1 MRGRLLSREDC
12 PSEARLNEGNGVMI
26 YGLTLV
32 LLMDPAIG
40 LAPSQMAELNSP
52 QQFQNYTEAYRA
64 AQRTK
69 KPLLVILN
77 PGHESNVVPVHLDDV
92 RKTEQRRKLLER
104 YVVAEINAST
114 PYGETIHKLF
124 ENKPLPHVAVIDR
137 EQKWQVFR
145 TSRTLQ
151 GNDWT
156 KILEALQ
163 NGDSS
168 VTLNLDAR
176 PACPT

>member
-1 MRGRLLSREDC
+1 M
-12 PSEARLNEGNGVMI
+12 V
-26 YGLTLV
+26 YGLALV

-40 LAPSQMAELNSP
+40 LAPSQVAELNVP
-52 QQFQNYTEAYRA
+52 RHFQNYTAAYQA
-64 AQRTK
+64 AQQTK
-69 KPLLVILN
+69 KPLLVVLN
-77 PGHESNVVPVHLDDV
+77 PGSESGSVPIHLEDI

-104 YVVAEINAST
+104 YVVVEIDAST
-114 PYGETIHKLF
+114 THGETIHKLF
-124 ENKPLPHVAVIDR
+124 ESKPLPHVAVIDR
-137 EQKWQVFR
+137 DQKWQVFR
-145 TSRTLQ
+145 SSRALQ

-156 KILEALQ
+156 RILETLQ

>member
-1 MRGRLLSREDC
+1 M
-12 PSEARLNEGNGVMI
+12 VF
-26 YGLTLV
+26 GLALV

-40 LAPSQMAELNSP
+40 LAPSQVAELNAP
-52 QQFQNYTEAYRA
+52 QQFQNYTAAYQA
-64 AQRTK
+64 AQQTK

-77 PGHESNVVPVHLDDV
+77 PGSESESVPVHLEDV

-104 YVVAEINAST
+104 YVIVEIDSST
-114 PYGETIHKLF
+114 SHGETIHKLF
-124 ENKPLPHVAVIDR
+124 DNKPLPHVAVIDR
-137 EQKWQVFR
+137 DQKWQVFR
-145 TSRTLQ
+145 TSRVLQ

-156 KILEALQ
+156 KILETFQ

-168 VTLNLDAR
+168 VSLNLDAR

>member
-1 MRGRLLSREDC
+1 MKGTESMVY
-12 PSEARLNEGNGVMI
+12 GVA
-26 YGLTLV
+26 LV
-32 LLMDPAIG
+32 LLLDPAIG
-40 LAPSQMAELNSP
+40 LGPSQVAELKAL
-52 QQFQNYTEAYRA
+52 QHFQNYTEAYRD

-77 PGHESNVVPVHLDDV
+77 PGRQSDVVPIHLDDV
-92 RKTEQRRKLLER
+92 RKTDQRRKLLER
-104 YVVAEINAST
+104 YVVVEIDAST
-114 PYGETIHKLF
+114 SHGEVVHKLF

-151 GNDWT
+151 GDDWT
-156 KILEALQ
+156 RILETLQ